1 MSQSEPLSAEQLIY
15 AYASGYFPMGNE
27 EGEIRWYNPDPR
39 AIIPIESYAPA
50 KSLRPILNKGIFE
63 CRMNQAFEQV
73 MRHCSQPRSES
84 DGVWIS
90 EEIIQAYTDLHR
102 AGLAHSVEVYVEGEL
117 VGGLYGVCLGGAF
130 FGESMFSLVS
140 NASKVAFHH
149 LLVRLREQGFDLLD
163 TQFINDHVERLGAIE
178 IPQADYFAILK
189 KALTKKCNFESFK
202 RP

>member
-1 MSQSEPLSAEQLIY
+1 MSQPEPLSAEQLIY

-63 CRMNQAFEQV
+63 CRINQSFEQV
-73 MRHCSQPRSES
+73 MRHCSQPRSED

-102 AGLAHSVEVYVEGEL
+102 AGLAHSVEVYMDGKL

-178 IPQADYFAILK
+178 IPQADYFFILK